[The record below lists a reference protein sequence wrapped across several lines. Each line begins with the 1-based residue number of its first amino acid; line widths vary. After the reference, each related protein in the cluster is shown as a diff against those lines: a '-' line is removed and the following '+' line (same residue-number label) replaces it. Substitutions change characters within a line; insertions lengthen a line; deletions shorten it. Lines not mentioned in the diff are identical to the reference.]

1 MYAPVP
7 SIPRS
12 VLFQAPGRPLAASR
26 QRLARERV
34 AEQVLAAATELGWHA
49 TTSRFAAATT
59 PLRGNAATPAE
70 LGDNL
75 EVILNRAA
83 ACLDADLIGGANVT
97 RLDRALTCAHAR
109 LPYRKALRVA
119 NGRGW
124 SLALGEEIPE
134 GAQATLVR
142 FCGLLPVQVP
152 FLPGQ
157 PRPAAFGAA
166 VHGLIYILPLAG
178 EAIRAEVDAASSGT
192 TCHLDLDRILQFCL
206 GLAETP
212 RSGT

>member
-1 MYAPVP
+1 MYAPLP

-26 QRLARERV
+26 QRLAYERV
-34 AEQVLAAATELGWHA
+34 TEHLLAAAAEYGWRAETGVAAGGPLLLHA
-49 TTSRFAAATT
+49 DAMA
-59 PLRGNAATPAE
+59 PAY
-70 LGDNL
+70 LGDGL
-75 EVILNRAA
+75 EAILDRAA

-97 RLDRALTCAHAR
+97 RLDRSLTCAHAR

-119 NGRGW
+119 NSRGW
-124 SLALGEEIPE
+124 SLALGEEIPA
-134 GAQATLVR
+134 GAQGTLVR

-157 PRPAAFGAA
+157 PRPAAFDAA
-166 VHGLIYILPLAG
+166 AHGLVYILPLAG
-178 EAIRAEVDAASSGT
+178 EAIRAEVDSASSGSV
-192 TCHLDLDRILQFCL
+192 CRLDLDRLLQFCL

-212 RSGT
+212 RATA